1 MMNKLKRKGKWRW
14 RDVGEFMVFL
24 CALFLVFAVP
34 ASLLYGVGLIVKMCW
49 HGSVLG
55 FVLLSAFVLFAVG
68 FFVVRRILREREFQS
83 LLSRGVDFGLKDES
97 LQLVDEI
104 IREFGR
110 PCRRVSTLRAEI
122 APMVEALA
130 SRYNSIRIGKKNVFN
145 SHDLRTGDSVGY
157 KGSPDD
163 SYFTIAYEEESSY
176 LVKRLPSDET
186 VYYIEYEWMRSPI
199 PYASDI
205 NHYIALRYQERK
217 ERDLT

>member
-1 MMNKLKRKGKWRW
+1 MNKLKRKGKWRW
-14 RDVGEFMVFL
+14 SDVGEFMVFL

-104 IREFGR
+104 VREFGR

-122 APMVEALA
+122 APMVAALA

-157 KGSPDD
+157 KGSPDN

-176 LVKRLPSDET
+176 LVKCSPSDET

>member
-1 MMNKLKRKGKWRW
+1 MMKKLKRKNKWSW

-24 CALFLVFAVP
+24 FVLFLVFAVP
-34 ASLLYGVGLIVKMCW
+34 ASLLYGVYLIVMMCW

-55 FVLLSAFVLFAVG
+55 LVLLSALVLLVVG

-83 LLSRGVDFGLKDES
+83 LLACGVDFGLKDES

-104 IREFGR
+104 IRECGR

-145 SHDLRTGDSVGY
+145 SHDLRTGNSVGY
-157 KGSPDD
+157 KGSLND
-163 SYFTIAYEEESSY
+163 SYFTIAHEEESSY
-176 LVKRLPSDET
+176 LVKS
-186 VYYIEYEWMRSPI
+186 SPT
-199 PYASDI
+199 D
-205 NHYIALRYQERK
+205 
-217 ERDLT
+217 

>member
-1 MMNKLKRKGKWRW
+1 MKKLKRRSKWRW
-14 RDVGEFMVFL
+14 RDVSEFMVFL

-55 FVLLSAFVLFAVG
+55 FVLLSALVLLVVG

-83 LLSRGVDFGLKDES
+83 LLSRGVDFGLRDES

-110 PCRRVSTLRAEI
+110 PCRRASTLRAEI

-157 KGSPDD
+157 KGSLDD

-176 LVKRLPSDET
+176 LVKRSPTDET

-205 NHYIALRYQERK
+205 NHYIALRYQERN

>member
-1 MMNKLKRKGKWRW
+1 MDKLKRKGKWRW

-24 CALFLVFAVP
+24 WALFLVFAVP
-34 ASLLYGVGLIVKMCW
+34 ASLLYGMGLIVKMCW

-122 APMVEALA
+122 APMVKALA

-176 LVKRLPSDET
+176 LVKRSPSDET

>member
-1 MMNKLKRKGKWRW
+1 MMKKLKRKNKWSW

-24 CALFLVFAVP
+24 FALFLVFAVP
-34 ASLLYGVGLIVKMCW
+34 ASLLYGVCLIVMMCW

-55 FVLLSAFVLFAVG
+55 LVLLSALVLLVVG

-83 LLSRGVDFGLKDES
+83 LLARGVDFGLKDES

-104 IREFGR
+104 IRECGR
-110 PCRRVSTLRAEI
+110 PCRRVSTLRAET

-130 SRYNSIRIGKKNVFN
+130 SRYNSIRIGKKNVFK
-145 SHDLRTGDSVGY
+145 SHDLRTGNSVGY
-157 KGSPDD
+157 KGSLND
-163 SYFTIAYEEESSY
+163 SYFTIAHEEESSY
-176 LVKRLPSDET
+176 LVKSSPTDET